1 LGFFL
6 TASDSLATVEANGA
20 ARTGDAGESVRCVQ
34 RVLEG
39 TPIEIHVSHAER
51 LDKRGYFIQE
61 INDRGNGKGSGIVMG
76 TGDNCLCFIP

>member
-1 LGFFL
+1 MPTIAKFKEGERIW
-6 TASDSLATVEANGA
+6 TRVSRSGRSAT
-20 ARTGDAGESVRCVQ
+20 
-34 RVLEG
+34 
-39 TPIEIHVSHAER
+39 EIHVRHAER